1 MKDKQSGGTLAR
13 IAEMEAALNAAA
25 KLNADLEAQ
34 LDALDAGRADLKK
47 LFDYYG
53 SEAWYDDRE
62 AELPGDVR
70 AGVLGEDLVYDELV
84 RLRGL
89 SFRMLELATDILKNV
104 L

>member
-47 LFDYYG
+47 LFD
-53 SEAWYDDRE
+53 
-62 AELPGDVR
+62 
-70 AGVLGEDLVYDELV
+70 
-84 RLRGL
+84 
-89 SFRMLELATDILKNV
+89 
-104 L
+104 